1 MILRPGDHPSGCG
14 SRGAFCL
21 PRPPDSIHPSA
32 GAKLSGNDAAIV
44 TSLIDGAPGAWEE
57 FVDQYSGLVAAVAR
71 RVLKVRGGRPAQAD
85 VDDVVENVFV
95 MLLERDGALLK
106 NYDARYRLSA
116 YLAVITR
123 TAVHRFLRR
132 QKAKVNLPDE
142 MWGESLTDPGQAA
155 VSEEQTRGEI
165 TGALRDVIAEMSE
178 RDQQLLRLFYFE
190 GRDYQA
196 IAEVLRISVNSVG
209 AALSR
214 ARNRLAQA
222 LTQHRDLTESDWR
235 SI

>member
-1 MILRPGDHPSGCG
+1 VSETALPG
-14 SRGAFCL
+14 
-21 PRPPDSIHPSA
+21 
-32 GAKLSGNDAAIV
+32 
-44 TSLIDGAPGAWEE
+44 PGAAYRQAL
-57 FVDQYSGLVAAVAR
+57 FARRNRLAKSRAFQSFAARTPGLAAVAR

-95 MLLERDGALLK
+95 MLLERDGQLLK
-106 NYDARYRLSA
+106 KYDARYRLSA

-132 QKAKVNLPDE
+132 QKAKVVLPDE
-142 MWGESLTDPGQAA
+142 MWGESLADSGQAA
-155 VSEEQTRGEI
+155 VSEQQTKGEI
-165 TGALRDVIAEMSE
+165 TGALREVIATMSE

-190 GRDYQA
+190 GKDYQA
-196 IAEVLRISVNSVG
+196 IADLLDISINSVG

-222 LTQHRDLTESDWR
+222 LTSHQDLTESDWR

>member
-1 MILRPGDHPSGCG
+1 MV
-14 SRGAFCL
+14 RGRLFCL
-21 PRPPDSIHPSA
+21 PRPADSIHSSA

-44 TSLIDGAPGAWEE
+44 TSLLDGAPGAWEE
-57 FVDQYSGLVAAVAR
+57 FVDQYAGLVAAVAR

-85 VDDVVENVFV
+85 VDDVLENVFV

-196 IAEVLRISVNSVG
+196 IAGLLKISVNSVG

-214 ARNRLAQA
+214 TRNRLAQA